1 MASSPTGLAGLPP
14 PTPLEDWLGSLLHDF
29 NPGGIFAAG
38 PPASLP
44 VPRSAGGT
52 GADEPA
58 KTGVP
63 SPQKAPPAPLLLL
76 CHQAPQPRGGEPR
89 QRQPRLHHHVIGHR
103 QRVTAERLTE
113 HLQTRGQLLT
123 HRSVYRRCVYSASPI
138 GHAAVSALPVRCT
151 TRLTCGANSP

>member
-63 SPQKAPPAPLLLL
+63 SPQKAPPAPVVAGLLSGVIPSLLSEVEVYGFLLLL
-76 CHQAPQPRGGEPR
+76 AAIGLYGLFAPQVNLVV
-89 QRQPRLHHHVIGHR
+89 QRTGKAL
-103 QRVTAERLTE
+103 TA
-113 HLQTRGQLLT
+113 
-123 HRSVYRRCVYSASPI
+123 A
-138 GHAAVSALPVRCT
+138 
-151 TRLTCGANSP
+151 